1 MKTLLINPKSKALD
15 ALPIPPLGI
24 LYIAAYAREN
34 GFRDIRV
41 IDDNRERLPIDIL
54 EGVIKWADV
63 LGLTGT
69 TSQFLNAVKLAQ
81 IAREH
86 NVLTVYGGPHAS
98 ALPQE
103 SARHFDVVVR
113 GEGEETFLEILKGK
127 ALSEIRGIAYSN
139 SYTTERPFIPNLDDL
154 PYPAR
159 DLIPICD
166 YPVREL
172 KRFDGAYTH
181 MISGR
186 GCSGKCIFCSS
197 PMMWRYPRLMSA
209 ERVFGEMV
217 EVYEK
222 YGFRNIHFQDDTF
235 TLSKKRTLKLCDLII
250 DSGIDFKFSC
260 QTRPDM
266 VDYPLLKRMA
276 EAGCVQIEFGVES
289 GDSEILRTARK
300 GYTKEKIGKAFE
312 SASKAGISTYGFF
325 IVGLPGE
332 SIWSWL
338 KSIWFALRLK
348 LDSSVWTVLLP
359 YPGTEVYRRKMVKIL
374 EPDYANWLY
383 KRPIIKV
390 GKLTPKILTIM
401 RNIADII
408 TNGLFNKGT
417 YRKVKP
423 HNES

>member
-1 MKTLLINPKSKALD
+1 MRVVLLNPRSKALD

-24 LYIAAYAREN
+24 LYIAAYIREK

-41 IDDNRERLPIDIL
+41 IDDNRERLSAEALETAIKDADI
-54 EGVIKWADV
+54 

-69 TSQFLNAVKLAQ
+69 TSQFANAVKLAQ
-81 IAREH
+81 IAKKH
-86 NVLTVYGGPHAS
+86 GVLTVYGGSHAS

-103 SARHFDVVVR
+103 SLKYMDIVVR
-113 GEGEETFLEILKGK
+113 GEGEVAFLNILKGN
-127 ALSEIRGIAYSN
+127 IRGIY
-139 SYTTERPFIPNLDDL
+139 ECPFIKDLDTL

-159 DLIPICD
+159 DLIPIKD

-181 MISGR
+181 LMTGR
-186 GCSGKCIFCSS
+186 GCSSKCIFCSS
-197 PMMWRYPRLMSA
+197 PTMWRYPRLMSA

-222 YGFRNIHFQDDTF
+222 YGFKNIHFQDDTF
-235 TLSKKRTLKLCDLII
+235 TISRKRTEQLCDLII
-250 DSGIDFKFSC
+250 ASDIDFKFSC

-276 EAGCVQIEFGVES
+276 KAGCVQIEFGVES
-289 GDSEILRTARK
+289 GDAQLLITARK
-300 GYTKEKIGKAFE
+300 GYSKDVIKQAFE
-312 SASKAGISTYGFF
+312 SANKAGISTYGFF

-359 YPGTEVYRRKMVKIL
+359 YPGTEVYRRKMVEIL
-374 EPDYANWLY
+374 DTDYTNWLY

-390 GKLTPKILTIM
+390 GRLTPRVLTAM

-423 HNES
+423 RNES